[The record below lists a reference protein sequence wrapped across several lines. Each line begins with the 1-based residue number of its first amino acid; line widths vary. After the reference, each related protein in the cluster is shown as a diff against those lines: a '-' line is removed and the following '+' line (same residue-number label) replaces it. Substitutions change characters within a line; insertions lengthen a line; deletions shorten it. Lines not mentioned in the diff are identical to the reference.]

1 MNGLTLNSITAA
13 VMFALGLA
21 AGAAGVDYIK
31 DGELL
36 EQKTAYEGQIAAAN
50 KAALVASERAA
61 AIQRTIGAAITEG
74 VAEHTVKD
82 ENAKA
87 QDARTISDLR
97 NDVARLRVKTNHP
110 VCSGELPGAAP
121 GAGASTGEM
130 ETTLAP
136 AVAARLAGRYADFNT
151 VVRQLD
157 LCQNILAA
165 DRIQVVADP
174 PTR

>member
-1 MNGLTLNSITAA
+1 MNET
-13 VMFALGLA
+13 ALGA
-21 AGAAGVDYIK
+21 IGAAIVFAVGVAVGGGAMHHYKGI
-31 DGELL
+31 ELSD
-36 EQKTAYEGQIAAAN
+36 QKTTYEGQIAAAN
-50 KAALVASERAA
+50 KAALAASERANE
-61 AIQRTIGAAITEG
+61 IQRTIGAAITEG
-74 VAEHTVKD
+74 VAEHTAKD

-110 VCSGELPGAAP
+110 VCSGELPGTAP
-121 GAGASTGEM
+121 GASAGNGEV

-157 LCQNILAA
+157 LCQNIVLA
-165 DRIQVVADP
+165 DRLRIP
-174 PTR
+174 